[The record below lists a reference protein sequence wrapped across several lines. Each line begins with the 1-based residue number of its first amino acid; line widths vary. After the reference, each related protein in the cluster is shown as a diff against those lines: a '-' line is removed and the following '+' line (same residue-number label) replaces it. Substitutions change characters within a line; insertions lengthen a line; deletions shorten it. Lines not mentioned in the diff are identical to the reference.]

1 MKLRWRQ
8 FSPKHPLPTYVVGA
22 RLDVLKYG
30 DRIGKLA
37 MLTPSGSAVIFDPTG
52 QKVLLTRRT
61 DNGRWCLPGGAMDPG
76 ESAAECCARE
86 VLEETG
92 LIVRV
97 GKLIG
102 VYSTPHRIIE
112 YADGNRRQGLTLCFE
127 AEVVGGELGVS
138 DETAEFGYFSQEQMK
153 SIDVMESNFD
163 RLADAFS
170 GQEAAF
176 VR

>member
-1 MKLRWRQ
+1 
-8 FSPKHPLPTYVVGA
+8 
-22 RLDVLKYG
+22 
-30 DRIGKLA
+30 
-37 MLTPSGSAVIFDPTG
+37 
-52 QKVLLTRRT
+52 
-61 DNGRWCLPGGAMDPG
+61 MDPG

-112 YADGNRRQGLTLCFE
+112 YADGNRRQGLTLCFG

-138 DETAEFGYFSQEQMK
+138 HETTEFGYFSQEQMK

>member
-1 MKLRWRQ
+1 
-8 FSPKHPLPTYVVGA
+8 
-22 RLDVLKYG
+22 
-30 DRIGKLA
+30 
-37 MLTPSGSAVIFDPTG
+37 
-52 QKVLLTRRT
+52 
-61 DNGRWCLPGGAMDPG
+61 MDPG

-92 LIVRV
+92 LIIRV

-112 YADGNRRQGLTLCFE
+112 YADGNRRQGLTLCFG

-138 DETAEFGYFSQEQMK
+138 DETTEFGYFSQEQMK

>member
-1 MKLRWRQ
+1 MLI
-8 FSPKHPLPTYVVGA
+8 
-22 RLDVLKYG
+22 YG
-30 DRIGKLA
+30 DRIGKLGRIVTA
-37 MLTPSGSAVIFDPTG
+37 CDAVIFDSPG
-52 QKVLLTRRT
+52 EKVLLTRRT

-127 AEVVGGELGVS
+127 AEVVGGELGV
-138 DETAEFGYFSQEQMK
+138 
-153 SIDVMESNFD
+153 
-163 RLADAFS
+163 
-170 GQEAAF
+170 
-176 VR
+176 

>member
-1 MKLRWRQ
+1 
-8 FSPKHPLPTYVVGA
+8 
-22 RLDVLKYG
+22 
-30 DRIGKLA
+30 
-37 MLTPSGSAVIFDPTG
+37 
-52 QKVLLTRRT
+52 
-61 DNGRWCLPGGAMDPG
+61 MDPG

-112 YADGNRRQGLTLCFE
+112 YADGNRRQGLTLFFE
-127 AEVVGGELGVS
+127 AEPNGGELCIT
-138 DETAEFGYFSQEQMK
+138 DETTQVGYFSFEQMK
-153 SIDVMESNFD
+153 SMDVMEPVYE
-163 RLADAFS
+163 RVADAFA
-170 GQEAAF
+170 GLETAF